1 MDWKRLLK
9 NQLLILGEEL
19 GAEVDAGMKKDAIVS
34 AIEGL
39 NLSSEDIKETWNE
52 IQKQQEQER
61 EKKREEQ
68 ERQERREQ
76 QERQEKREQQEC
88 QLKQKELEIEQ
99 LRLEVEMRKMAGVQ
113 GVEGGWL
120 DPRPAAPIVFPRDSK
135 GSTAEEA
142 ISWSL
147 TATAYCGTQALLS
160 HPLRSLIRTIA

>member
-1 MDWKRLLK
+1 
-9 NQLLILGEEL
+9 
-19 GAEVDAGMKKDAIVS
+19 MKKDAIVS

-113 GVEGGWL
+113 GVE
-120 DPRPAAPIVFPRDSK
+120 D
-135 GSTAEEA
+135 
-142 ISWSL
+142 
-147 TATAYCGTQALLS
+147 LS
-160 HPLRSLIRTIA
+160 HCLMDMGYATIAHLRTLVEEEVDRITIAIEKLTTRSRQH

>member
-61 EKKREEQ
+61 DKKREEQ

-113 GVEGGWL
+113 GVENAATVISPVEQLILPDVRDLPGGGGAVAITLCL
-120 DPRPAAPIVFPRDSK
+120 DPAGQSPRRSRAKRDC
-135 GSTAEEA
+135 
-142 ISWSL
+142 L
-147 TATAYCGTQALLS
+147 ATA
-160 HPLRSLIRTIA
+160 